1 MAIVY
6 QHLKKDSGEIFYI
19 GIGKDKKRAYSNSGR
34 NRYWHNIIN
43 KHNYEI
49 EILIENISW
58 ELAIEY
64 EILLISFY
72 GRYDQNLG
80 PLVNQTDGGD
90 GSKGHN
96 RKTTLGKIIITKDDK
111 EKRIYL
117 KDLIEYQ
124 NLGWKK
130 GRSNKTSIN
139 NSISKKGQK
148 PWNFGKT
155 GVYSKDMI
163 EVYKQKAKNRQ
174 PMSKETINKMKI
186 AQLGSKHP
194 KAIPVL
200 QYKLNGEFIKE
211 YETISEAQK
220 LIPRTSKIKNVC
232 LGLAKTSGGFIW
244 KFKKPKQNY

>member
-1 MAIVY
+1 MKTDSISIQIQNVFDENVIDD
-6 QHLKKDSGEIFYI
+6 LKKAMA
-19 GIGKDKKRAYSNSGR
+19 KRKCLNTSNV
-34 NRYWHNIIN
+34 
-43 KHNYEI
+43 
-49 EILIENISW
+49 ILIYTFHVVQTMGILTTTIAAGYNLKWLVWIGAGLNS
-58 ELAIEY
+58 LAALIHIY
-64 EILLISFY
+64 E
-72 GRYDQNLG
+72 
-80 PLVNQTDGGD
+80 QT
-90 GSKGHN
+90 
-96 RKTTLGKIIITKDDK
+96 
-111 EKRIYL
+111 
-117 KDLIEYQ
+117 
-124 NLGWKK
+124 
-130 GRSNKTSIN
+130 N